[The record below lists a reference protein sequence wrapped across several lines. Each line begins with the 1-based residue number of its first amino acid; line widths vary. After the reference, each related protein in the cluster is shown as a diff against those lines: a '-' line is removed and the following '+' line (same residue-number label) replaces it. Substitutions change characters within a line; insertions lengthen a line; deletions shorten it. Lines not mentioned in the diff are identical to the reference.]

1 MSENGR
7 GLPFNDLALAFL
19 EVGALLMKD
28 PLQAPLHPLGGL
40 RLFQG
45 QHDLL
50 FLLMELRVDA
60 LAVLVHG
67 DKAV

>member
-1 MSENGR
+1 
-7 GLPFNDLALAFL
+7 
-19 EVGALLMKD
+19 MKD

-40 RLFQG
+40 RLLQRE
-45 QHDLL
+45 HDLL

-67 DKAV
+67 DEAV